1 MKSLAIKMVLVSAS
15 LAASSA
21 FGAAQGRP
29 FELTQFDRGL
39 TTEQGS
45 TAPASAGT
53 TATTS
58 GGTTV
63 QSPNAGLAGGAW
75 ANDHNFIAPA
85 G

>member
-21 FGAAQGRP
+21 FGAGQQLP

-39 TTEQGS
+39 ATEQGA

-53 TATTS
+53 SATTS
-58 GGTTV
+58 GGATV
-63 QSPNAGLAGGAW
+63 QSRGTGLANGAW